1 MTRISDIQLLNL
13 VAALLVDALE
23 EGYAKGRSGW
33 QYSDCTQEGLQEACE
48 RSLQEGEW
56 NKVICYATMI
66 VGKKIIN
73 GEIPAP

>member
-1 MTRISDIQLLNL
+1 MARISDMQLPNL
-13 VAALLVDALE
+13 AATLLVNALE
-23 EGYAKGRSGW
+23 EGYTKCRSGW

-48 RSLQEGEW
+48 RALQEGEW